1 VGRVVGS
8 HGLEGLLKV
17 FSSARTEASLLSVGT
32 IFLRSTLGEVCEFPV
47 SSVRPHKNIFLVKLK
62 GVCTRG
68 DAEKQRGKEVL
79 VHKEDISRED
89 HEYFWYELIGLKVY
103 LITGRY
109 LGTISRIIP
118 TGANDIY
125 VVKKREKEVLIPATY
140 DVVKEISIENGKM
153 IVSAMEGLL
162 DLNEV

>member
-1 VGRVVGS
+1 MVGP

-17 FSSARTEASLLSVGT
+17 FSYARSEDSFLGVGN
-32 IFLRSTLGEVCEFPV
+32 IFLRSTSGEVCEFPV
-47 SSVRPHKNIFLVKLK
+47 SSVRAHKNVFLVKLK
-62 GVCTRG
+62 GFHTRE

-79 VHKEDISRED
+79 VHKKDIRRED
-89 HEYFWYELIGLKVY
+89 NEYFWYELIGLKVY

-109 LGTISRIIP
+109 LGMLSRIIP

-125 VVKKREKEVLIPATY
+125 VVKKREEEVLIPATY
-140 DVVKEISIENGKM
+140 EVVKEISLENKKM

-162 DLNEV
+162 DLNED